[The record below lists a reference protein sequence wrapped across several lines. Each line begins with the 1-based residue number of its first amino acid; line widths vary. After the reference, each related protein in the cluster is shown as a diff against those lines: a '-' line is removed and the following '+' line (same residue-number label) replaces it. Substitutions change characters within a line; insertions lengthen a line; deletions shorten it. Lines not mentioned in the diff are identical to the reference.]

1 MAPEIWKTFPPVR
14 RVVTGHDANGVA
26 KVLIDA
32 PATNAKGTEGRST
45 LMWITEQN
53 PADMAVGEKIED
65 MGARIVGTP
74 PPPNGTRFCV
84 IDFPPGNHPHMHR
97 TETIDYVI
105 VIDGEI
111 EMDMDELDGEAEGR
125 RHHGPARHLPRLGQ
139 PQRQERPCCVCAGGR
154 KTARHRH
161 AGARHR
167 QRALNRRMI
176 MPGIRIAIAAVVTA
190 LALAGA
196 ANAQTYPNAQVRL
209 IVPTSPGGVT
219 DTMARIVA
227 QRLTEQLGQAVIV
240 DNRAGGNGSVGAI
253 AVARAPTDG
262 LTLLVTSDATITANP
277 SLSGKLGYSA
287 KDFTPIIVLC
297 RGTPVLVV
305 NGAVPAN
312 NVKELIALAKAKP
325 GTLNYGS
332 YGVGTYAHLSMEEFK
347 QRTGTD
353 IVHIPYRGA
362 SPAAQ
367 ALLAG
372 DVSMLLLNYS
382 SIAEHEKTG
391 KVKILAAAGDKRA
404 QVRPELPTIAEAGVP
419 GFSTTVWFAL
429 FGPANMPADLV
440 AKIHADVSK
449 VLDLPQSKE
458 FFEKNSFERVTDSP
472 AEFAKLV
479 EHNSQHWD
487 ALIKQVGAKV
497 D

>member
-1 MAPEIWKTFPPVR
+1 MFGFRTSI
-14 RVVTGHDANGVA
+14 
-26 KVLIDA
+26 
-32 PATNAKGTEGRST
+32 
-45 LMWITEQN
+45 
-53 PADMAVGEKIED
+53 AV
-65 MGARIVGTP
+65 
-74 PPPNGTRFCV
+74 
-84 IDFPPGNHPHMHR
+84 
-97 TETIDYVI
+97 
-105 VIDGEI
+105 
-111 EMDMDELDGEAEGR
+111 
-125 RHHGPARHLPRLGQ
+125 
-139 PQRQERPCCVCAGGR
+139 
-154 KTARHRH
+154 
-161 AGARHR
+161 
-167 QRALNRRMI
+167 
-176 MPGIRIAIAAVVTA
+176 A
-190 LALAGA
+190 LATFALACA
-196 ANAQTYPNAQVRL
+196 ANAQNYPNGPVRL

-227 QRLTEQLGQAVIV
+227 QRLTESIGQPVIV

-253 AVARAPTDG
+253 AVAHAPTDG

-277 SLSGKLGYSA
+277 SLSSKLGYSA

-297 RGTPVLVV
+297 RGTPVLVI
-305 NGAVPAN
+305 NSSVPA
-312 NVKELIALAKAKP
+312 KSAQELIALAKSKP

-362 SPAAQ
+362 APAAQ

-382 SIAEHEKTG
+382 SIADHEKTG
-391 KVKILAAAGDKRA
+391 KVRILAAAGDKRT

-419 GFSTTVWFAL
+419 GFATTVWFAL
-429 FGPANMPADLV
+429 FGPANMPPELT

-449 VLDLPQSKE
+449 VLDLPQTKE
-458 FFEKNSFERVTDSP
+458 FFAKNSFDRVTDSP

-479 EHNSQHWD
+479 AHDSQHWKT
-487 ALIKQVGAKV
+487 LIDQVGAKV